1 MPSTVG
7 VEVPLES
14 LPERP
19 GWRTGRAGREGKDTT
34 DHGNCYLARVLGE
47 IAIDAA
53 RTDSFLAERVSAP
66 LENEAIA
73 PLENEAAQTD
83 WLGDL
88 SGGLGSDPAAGR

>member
-19 GWRTGRAGREGKDTT
+19 GWRTGRACREGKDTT

-53 RTDSFLAERVSAP
+53 RTDSFLAERDQLA
-66 LENEAIA
+66 ATYHR
-73 PLENEAAQTD
+73 AQTPKARSRAS
-83 WLGDL
+83 LKGEI
-88 SGGLGSDPAAGR
+88 P